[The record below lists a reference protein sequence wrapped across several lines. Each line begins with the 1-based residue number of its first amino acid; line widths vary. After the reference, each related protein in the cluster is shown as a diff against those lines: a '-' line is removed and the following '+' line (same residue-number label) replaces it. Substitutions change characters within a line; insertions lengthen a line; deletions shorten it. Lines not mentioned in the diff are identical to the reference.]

1 MLAVGTSLLYGT
13 FARSYRNANISFNM
27 SDHPFFCLQQQLK
40 RKELLSNFVL
50 GSFVII
56 CLHIPIFVEIEK

>member
-13 FARSYRNANISFNM
+13 LARSCRNANISFTM
-27 SDHPFFCLQQQLK
+27 SNHPFFCLQKLLK
-40 RKELLSNFVL
+40 RKEFLSNFVL

-56 CLHIPIFVEIEK
+56 CLHIPIFVEIDK